1 MPIEKHNI
9 EILYP
14 ELSYTLTGLCFR
26 VQDKLGRF
34 AKEKQYSD
42 LLETELHEHA
52 IPYTREFTVQNTGN
66 RVDFII
72 DDKVVV
78 EVKAKPF
85 ITKDEYYQTKRYLE
99 ILNLRLGLLIN
110 FQSKYIKPQRVLRAI
125 KSFESHS

>member
-1 MPIEKHNI
+1 MPIEKNNI

-42 LLETELHEHA
+42 LLETELREHA
-52 IPYTREFTVQNTGN
+52 IRYIREFTVQNTGN

-72 DDKVVV
+72 DDKIVVL
-78 EVKAKPF
+78 KRNLLQPKMSTTKP
-85 ITKDEYYQTKRYLE
+85 KDT
-99 ILNLRLGLLIN
+99 
-110 FQSKYIKPQRVLRAI
+110 
-125 KSFESHS
+125 

>member
-1 MPIEKHNI
+1 MPIEKNNI

-42 LLETELHEHA
+42 LLETELLEHA
-52 IPYTREFTVQNTGN
+52 IPYAREFTVQNTGN

-72 DDKVVV
+72 DDKIVV

-85 ITKDEYYQTKRYLE
+85 TTKDEYYQTRRYLE
-99 ILNLRLGLLIN
+99 ILDLRLGLLIN
-110 FQSKYIKPQRVLRAI
+110 FQSKYLKPQRVLRAI
-125 KSFESHS
+125 KSFE